1 MQSLP
6 DARSQSFEELYGP
19 PENFLE
25 IEVRNPMTHGVGRGM
40 YTTYEIVMRTN
51 IPAFKLKSSSV
62 RRRYNEFEA
71 FRDILERE
79 SARVTIPPLPGKVLT
94 NRFSDDVIEH
104 RREGLQRFLQIVVGH
119 PLLQTGSKVLAAF
132 VQGTRGK
139 TRTTLHGMGPPN
151 IIVCGYEITPEGRK
165 STEEDENFLC
175 KPAQDQNLLH
185 VTKTNRPIRA
195 IQLTYGQYMLTASV
209 PLALNFIASALGS
222 GILFTY
228 PQIATIA
235 GVQGL
240 LVYALA
246 SALPLLIFGALGPI
260 IRKKC
265 PEGFVLTEW
274 TRQRYGAVAG
284 LFLSVCTLIT
294 MFLYMVAEL
303 SAMQQIVNL
312 LTGLNGLPV
321 VIVECAVTTIYTS
334 LGGFKVSFITDNIQ
348 GAMVIGLI
356 IMGVIAV
363 GVETDIDRSL
373 IDQSGHL
380 KPSLLGW
387 QLIYILPV
395 AILTNDFFLSG
406 FWMRT
411 FASRTDKDLWIGVS
425 LASFGVLIILT
436 LLGVAGMLAA
446 WSGAYQIGDEENG
459 SLAFFLLLGQLPAWV
474 VGVILVMTVSLSTAA
489 FDSFQSA
496 MISTGSN
503 DFFRNKLNIWIIRAC
518 VVALIFPVVVVAL
531 RSPDI
536 LQIFL
541 ISDLVSAAVVPCLVI
556 GLSEKFY
563 WYRGFDFVVG
573 GLGGIFTIFL
583 FGLVYYDGDVNMASK
598 LLLLESGLYAND
610 WSAFGAF
617 VAAPFGGLLWAFAA
631 CGLRIAFLF
640 VSAKVKGHRF
650 DALDRPIPRMVSR
663 SGAIDQHENDAVLEQ
678 SVEAGTKGKFF

>member
-1 MQSLP
+1 MGIPSQPASNAIIYLTLGAFLVLGCFVAWRLRHQSKTEWL
-6 DARSQSFEELYGP
+6 
-19 PENFLE
+19 
-25 IEVRNPMTHGVGRGM
+25 
-40 YTTYEIVMRTN
+40 
-51 IPAFKLKSSSV
+51 SS
-62 RRRYNEFEA
+62 
-71 FRDILERE
+71 
-79 SARVTIPPLPGKVLT
+79 
-94 NRFSDDVIEH
+94 NR
-104 RREGLQRFLQIVVGH
+104 
-119 PLLQTGSKVLAAF
+119 
-132 VQGTRGK
+132 
-139 TRTTLHGMGPPN
+139 
-151 IIVCGYEITPEGRK
+151 
-165 STEEDENFLC
+165 
-175 KPAQDQNLLH
+175 
-185 VTKTNRPIRA
+185 
-195 IQLTYGQYMLTASV
+195 V

-240 LVYALA
+240 LVYALS

-260 IRKKC
+260 IRRKC

-284 LFLSVCTLIT
+284 LFLSICTLIT

-303 SAMQQIVNL
+303 SALQQIVNL

-334 LGGFKVSFITDNIQ
+334 LGGFKVSFVTDNIQ
-348 GAMVIGLI
+348 GAMVVGLI
-356 IMGVIAV
+356 ILGVIAV
-363 GVETDIDRSL
+363 GVETDIQRPL
-373 IDQSGHL
+373 IEQSGYL
-380 KPSLLGW
+380 NSSLLGW
-387 QLIYILPV
+387 QLLYILPV

-425 LASFGVLIILT
+425 LASVGVLIILT
-436 LLGVAGMLAA
+436 LVGVAGLLAA
-446 WSGAYQIGDEENG
+446 WSGAWDMTDAETG
-459 SLAFFLLLGQLPAWV
+459 SLSLFLLLSQLPNWV
-474 VGVILVMTVSLSTAA
+474 VGVVLVMTVSLSTAA

-503 DFFRNKLNIWIIRAC
+503 DFFRNKLNIWFIRAC
-518 VVALIFPVVVVAL
+518 VVAIIFPVVVVAL

-556 GLSEKFY
+556 GLSEKCY

-583 FGLVYYDGDVNMASK
+583 FGLVYYDGDVTLAGR
-598 LLLLESGLYAND
+598 LLLLEGGLYAND

-617 VAAPFGGLLWAFAA
+617 VAAPFGGLLWAFGA
-631 CGLRIAFLF
+631 CALRISALW
-640 VSAKVKGHRF
+640 VWAKVKGHRF
-650 DALDRPIPRMVSR
+650 DALDRPVPRETTR
-663 SGAIDQHENDAVLEQ
+663 PGAFDADEHDTVLEH
-678 SVEAGTKGKFF
+678 SVETGKSGRFF

>member
-132 VQGTRGK
+132 VQDPNWDRHACIMGIPSQPASNAIIYLTLGAFLVVGCYIAFRLRNQSK
-139 TRTTLHGMGPPN
+139 LDWLASNRTQKG
-151 IIVCGYEITPEGRK
+151 
-165 STEEDENFLC
+165 
-175 KPAQDQNLLH
+175 
-185 VTKTNRPIRA
+185 
-195 IQLTYGQYMLTASV
+195 V

-240 LVYALA
+240 LVYAL
-246 SALPLLIFGALGPI
+246 SSSLPLLVFGALGPI
-260 IRKKC
+260 IRRKC

-284 LFLSVCTLIT
+284 LFLSACTLIT

-303 SAMQQIVNL
+303 SALQQIVTL

-334 LGGFKVSFITDNIQ
+334 LGGFKVSFLTDNIQ
-348 GAMVIGLI
+348 GVMVLGLI

-363 GVETDIDRSL
+363 GVETNIDRSL
-373 IDQSGHL
+373 IDQSGYL

-406 FWMRT
+406 FWLRT
-411 FASRTDKDLWIGVS
+411 FAARTDKDLWIGVS
-425 LASFGVLIILT
+425 LASFGVLVILT
-436 LLGVAGMLAA
+436 LVGVAGLLAA
-446 WSGAYQIGDEENG
+446 WSGALQLGDAEG
-459 SLAFFLLLGQLPAWV
+459 GYISLFLLLQQLPSWV
-474 VGVILVMTVSLSTAA
+474 VGVVLVMVMSLSTAA

-496 MISTGSN
+496 MVSTGSN
-503 DFFRNKLNIWIIRAC
+503 DLFRNKLNIWVIRGC
-518 VVALIFPVVVVAL
+518 VVLIIIPVVVVAL

-563 WYRGFDFVVG
+563 WYRGFDFVIG

-583 FGLVYYDGDVNMASK
+583 FGLVYYDGDVTQAGK
-598 LLLLESGLYAND
+598 LLLLENGLYAND

-617 VAAPFGGLLWAFAA
+617 VAAPFGGLLWAFGA
-631 CGLRIAFLF
+631 CALRIGFLWIM
-640 VSAKVKGHRF
+640 ARVKGHRF
-650 DALDRPIPRMVSR
+650 DAFDKPVPRHTAR
-663 SGAIDQHENDAVLEQ
+663 LGAFDEQENDAVLEHG
-678 SVEAGTKGKFF
+678 SVVSHKGKFF